1 MDSVCEY
8 DFYDDCTDSGNES
21 HELYESEDDLKFEMD
36 LDFIEQ
42 QSDGLSQKIEEDYY
56 YEVNSIYYIRN
67 TSMFLLY
74 RSFPSEVWTTNPP
87 HSPSMKKIK

>member
-21 HELYESEDDLKFEMD
+21 HELYESEDDLEFEMD

-42 QSDGLSQKIEEDYY
+42 QSDGSCQKIEEDYY
-56 YEVNSIYYIRN
+56 YDYEVNS
-67 TSMFLLY
+67 TG
-74 RSFPSEVWTTNPP
+74 W
-87 HSPSMKKIK
+87 

>member
-21 HELYESEDDLKFEMD
+21 HELYESEDDFEFEMD

-42 QSDGLSQKIEEDYY
+42 QSDSSCQKIEKDYY
-56 YEVNSIYYIRN
+56 YEVNSIYYIHQSVIETFRN
-67 TSMFLLY
+67 T
-74 RSFPSEVWTTNPP
+74 
-87 HSPSMKKIK
+87 